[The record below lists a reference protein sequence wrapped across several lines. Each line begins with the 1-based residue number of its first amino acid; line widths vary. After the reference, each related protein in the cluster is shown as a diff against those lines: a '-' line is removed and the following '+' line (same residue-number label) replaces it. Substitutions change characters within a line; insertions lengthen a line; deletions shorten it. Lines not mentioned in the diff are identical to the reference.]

1 MELVVATVTN
11 LLILSSMYILVA
23 LGFAFL
29 FNMLGILNLAHGAI
43 YMVGG
48 YIALALI
55 RALGINP
62 WMALV
67 LTTLIVASFGVLLE
81 KFCFRPFVRNFNRT
95 IMMCVVI
102 TVVLQTAVNIIAG
115 AQIFSLPPFIE
126 GIFRI
131 GPISVSHERI
141 VTFAIGDILLGI
153 ILWFVYRTKWGQ
165 QMQAISQNM
174 EGASLQGIGIHRIS
188 ALACFI
194 GCGLAAIAGCLMG
207 TYLSLGPFM
216 GDFMLVKV
224 LMLVFLAGIGSISGI
239 IIAGL
244 IIGGL
249 DSILPILISGAA
261 SDAIAVAIIVALLLI
276 RPQGFFGH
284 EIEMTSDS
292 QGYDSTSL
300 LLSSGM
306 KERAKTAVYI
316 GLVVITALLPLFLTS
331 PYMLH
336 ILILCFIYTI
346 ASISLRTITV
356 SGQFP
361 LAHGAFM
368 GIGAYFAGMAS
379 RWLSW
384 PPWITIPMAGLVAMG
399 LGMLIGYPFS
409 RLRALYYAMGSLFF
423 GIGVIHIIYAGG
435 VWTGGYSGLTAIPP
449 LFPVGTSKV
458 SYFYFFL
465 GLTLVSII
473 ALYRFEFCRIGI
485 NLRAIAQSYL
495 VASSV
500 GINEGRY
507 RILAVGVGCF
517 FVGLAGAGYA
527 HYNQTLSPKSF
538 NFLATLWI
546 CMYVLIGGI
555 NSFAG
560 PIIGT
565 FVLFLI
571 PEYFRDLKMYSP
583 YISAIILLIVVYLIP
598 QGIVGL
604 PQLMRFSY
612 IRHRKGDQVARTS

>member
-1 MELVVATVTN
+1 MELLVATVTN
-11 LLILSSMYILVA
+11 LLILSSLYILVA

-48 YIALALI
+48 YVGLALV
-55 RALGINP
+55 RVLGINP
-62 WMALV
+62 WMALM
-67 LTTLIVASFGVLLE
+67 LTTLIVASFGVFLE
-81 KFCFRPFVRNFNRT
+81 KFCFRPFVGDFNRT
-95 IMMCVVI
+95 IMMCIVI

-115 AQIFSLPPFIE
+115 SQIVSLPTFIE
-126 GIFRI
+126 GILRI
-131 GPISVSHERI
+131 GPVSVSYEKMM
-141 VTFAIGDILLGI
+141 TFAIGDILLGMI
-153 ILWFVYRTKWGQ
+153 VLFVHRTKWGQ
-165 QMQAISQNM
+165 QMQAISQNI
-174 EGASLQGIGIHRIS
+174 EGASLQGIGLHRIS
-188 ALACFI
+188 ALACFM
-194 GCGLAAIAGCLMG
+194 GCGLAAIAGCLIG
-207 TYLSLGPFM
+207 AYLSLGPFM

-244 IIGGL
+244 VIGGL

-261 SDAIAVAIIVALLLI
+261 SDAIGVAIIVVLLLI

-284 EIEMTSDS
+284 EIEMA
-292 QGYDSTSL
+292 STSQ
-300 LLSSGM
+300 LSESTSVTISIGM
-306 KERAKTAVYI
+306 KKWVKTAVYA
-316 GLVVITALLPLFLTS
+316 GLVVIVALLPLFLSS
-331 PYMLH
+331 PYTLH
-336 ILILCFIYTI
+336 ILILCFLYTI
-346 ASISLRTITV
+346 ASVSLRTITV

-384 PPWITIPMAGLVAMG
+384 PPWVTIPVAGFVAMG

-423 GIGVIHIIYAGG
+423 GIGVIQIIHAGG
-435 VWTGGYSGLTAIPP
+435 AWTGGYSGLTAIPP

-473 ALYRFEFCRIGI
+473 ALHRFEFCRIGM
-485 NLRAIAQSYL
+485 NLKAIAQSHL

-500 GINEGRY
+500 GINEGWY

-517 FVGLAGAGYA
+517 FVGLAGAGYG
-527 HYNQTLSPKSF
+527 HYNQTLSSKSF
-538 NFLATLWI
+538 NFLATLWLVT
-546 CMYVLIGGI
+546 YVLIGGI
-555 NSFAG
+555 DSFIG

-571 PEYFRDLKMYSP
+571 PEFFRDLKTYSP
-583 YISAIILLIVVYLIP
+583 FISAALLLIVVYLMP
-598 QGIVGL
+598 QGLVGL
-604 PQLMRFSY
+604 PQLIKSWYM
-612 IRHRKGDQVARTS
+612 RHRKGERVAYAP